1 MEGNQFQLVSGE
13 RRFRASKLIGLKT
26 IPAYVR
32 IANDQEML
40 EMALVENIQRKD
52 LDPIEVALSYRQLIE
67 EVKLTQEQLSIRVGK
82 NRSTVTNFLRLLKL
96 DPIIQTGIRDGFLSM
111 GHGRALINIPDT
123 DLQLQVYQKIIKD
136 KLSVRQTEQLV
147 KNVKSGKPLNP
158 APPAKKEV
166 PEFVKRGI
174 KDMSNYLGHKIEDTD
189 SDLIIES
196 EQPIV
201 EVEGLDPL
209 SPARAAFY
217 SAVLPGLG
225 QAYNKKY
232 WKIPIV
238 YAAIGT
244 GVYFVVDNQQEYLR
258 YQDAY
263 KLRISGRPDEF
274 DGTGDNPNISEDGLI
289 RAQEVLKRN
298 RDLALFITIG
308 LYALNIIEANV
319 DAHLDDRA
327 FSRNLSVR
335 PTLELNPIDN
345 RAIAGV
351 NLKFD
356 F

>member
-1 MEGNQFQLVSGE
+1 MPL
-13 RRFRASKLIGLKT
+13 
-26 IPAYVR
+26 R
-32 IANDQEML
+32 IVNSAIICFLCWSWAWSQE
-40 EMALVENIQRKD
+40 
-52 LDPIEVALSYRQLIE
+52 
-67 EVKLTQEQLSIRVGK
+67 
-82 NRSTVTNFLRLLKL
+82 
-96 DPIIQTGIRDGFLSM
+96 
-111 GHGRALINIPDT
+111 
-123 DLQLQVYQKIIKD
+123 
-136 KLSVRQTEQLV
+136 TE
-147 KNVKSGKPLNP
+147 
-158 APPAKKEV
+158 
-166 PEFVKRGI
+166 
-174 KDMSNYLGHKIEDTD
+174 

-196 EQPIV
+196 EQPTV
-201 EVEGLDPL
+201 EMQDLEMEGIDPL
-209 SPARAAFY
+209 SPSRAAFY

-258 YQDAY
+258 YQEAY

-335 PTLELNPIDN
+335 PTLELNPVGN
-345 RAIAGV
+345 HAVAGL

>member
-1 MEGNQFQLVSGE
+1 MF
-13 RRFRASKLIGLKT
+13 LKVVNSV
-26 IPAYVR
+26 I
-32 IANDQEML
+32 IC
-40 EMALVENIQRKD
+40 
-52 LDPIEVALSYRQLIE
+52 
-67 EVKLTQEQLSIRVGK
+67 
-82 NRSTVTNFLRLLKL
+82 FLCWSWTFA
-96 DPIIQTGIRDGFLSM
+96 Q
-111 GHGRALINIPDT
+111 
-123 DLQLQVYQKIIKD
+123 D
-136 KLSVRQTEQLV
+136 K
-147 KNVKSGKPLNP
+147 
-158 APPAKKEV
+158 
-166 PEFVKRGI
+166 
-174 KDMSNYLGHKIEDTD
+174 ED
-189 SDLIIES
+189 DLIITTE
-196 EQPIV
+196 EPVV
-201 EVEGLDPL
+201 EAGEIDPL

-258 YQDAY
+258 YQEAY

-298 RDLALFITIG
+298 RDLAIFITIG

-335 PTLELNPIDN
+335 PTLELDPIGN
-345 RAIAGV
+345 QTIAGV

>member
-1 MEGNQFQLVSGE
+1 MPL
-13 RRFRASKLIGLKT
+13 
-26 IPAYVR
+26 
-32 IANDQEML
+32 
-40 EMALVENIQRKD
+40 
-52 LDPIEVALSYRQLIE
+52 
-67 EVKLTQEQLSIRVGK
+67 
-82 NRSTVTNFLRLLKL
+82 
-96 DPIIQTGIRDGFLSM
+96 
-111 GHGRALINIPDT
+111 
-123 DLQLQVYQKIIKD
+123 KIINSAIFCF
-136 KLSVRQTEQLV
+136 LFWNWAVAQ
-147 KNVKSGKPLNP
+147 
-158 APPAKKEV
+158 
-166 PEFVKRGI
+166 
-174 KDMSNYLGHKIEDTD
+174 DTD

-201 EVEGLDPL
+201 EAEGIDPL
-209 SPARAAFY
+209 SPSRAAFY

-258 YQDAY
+258 YQEAY

-335 PTLELNPIDN
+335 PTLELNPMDN
-345 RAIAGV
+345 QAIAGL

>member
-1 MEGNQFQLVSGE
+1 M
-13 RRFRASKLIGLKT
+13 
-26 IPAYVR
+26 
-32 IANDQEML
+32 
-40 EMALVENIQRKD
+40 
-52 LDPIEVALSYRQLIE
+52 
-67 EVKLTQEQLSIRVGK
+67 
-82 NRSTVTNFLRLLKL
+82 RL
-96 DPIIQTGIRDGFLSM
+96 
-111 GHGRALINIPDT
+111 
-123 DLQLQVYQKIIKD
+123 KIIN
-136 KLSVRQTEQLV
+136 SAIFCFFCWSWATAQ
-147 KNVKSGKPLNP
+147 
-158 APPAKKEV
+158 
-166 PEFVKRGI
+166 
-174 KDMSNYLGHKIEDTD
+174 DTD

-196 EQPIV
+196 DQPIV
-201 EVEGLDPL
+201 EAEGLDPL

-258 YQDAY
+258 YQEAY

-345 RAIAGV
+345 RAIAGI

>member
-1 MEGNQFQLVSGE
+1 M
-13 RRFRASKLIGLKT
+13 
-26 IPAYVR
+26 
-32 IANDQEML
+32 
-40 EMALVENIQRKD
+40 
-52 LDPIEVALSYRQLIE
+52 
-67 EVKLTQEQLSIRVGK
+67 
-82 NRSTVTNFLRLLKL
+82 LLK
-96 DPIIQTGIRDGFLSM
+96 IINSAIFCFFCWSWAVAQ
-111 GHGRALINIPDT
+111 
-123 DLQLQVYQKIIKD
+123 
-136 KLSVRQTEQLV
+136 
-147 KNVKSGKPLNP
+147 
-158 APPAKKEV
+158 
-166 PEFVKRGI
+166 
-174 KDMSNYLGHKIEDTD
+174 DTD

-201 EVEGLDPL
+201 EVEALDPL

-258 YQDAY
+258 YQEAY

-335 PTLELNPIDN
+335 PTLELNPFDN
-345 RAIAGV
+345 QAIAGV